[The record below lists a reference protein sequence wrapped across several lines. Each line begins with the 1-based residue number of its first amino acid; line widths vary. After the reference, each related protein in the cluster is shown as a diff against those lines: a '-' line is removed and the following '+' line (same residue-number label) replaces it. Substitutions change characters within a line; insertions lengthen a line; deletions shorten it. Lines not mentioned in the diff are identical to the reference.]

1 MKVCIALLRNPIHSI
16 SGDAED
22 VRLLSSKLQ
31 QSGVD
36 VIVLSCKNN
45 PHVSRKSNFV
55 PTYPIRFYQQR
66 KWFDLSAPFSFYRF
80 VKTLR
85 SISNE
90 VDIIQCHYPTPSFA
104 FLSDF
109 ICYKN
114 STPVIT
120 NLGGA
125 SISET
130 KSIIQHMRGSYKHYL
145 SRILINNKY
154 FIKISKFRC
163 NKYIVSSEYQKNL
176 LKSFGIKPNIVKV
189 IPNAVDASRNVEFK
203 KESSKEK
210 LDLKDKYVISYIG
223 HFTHNKGVEFLVSA
237 FSEILKTSPNS
248 KLVLAWS
255 GTGSR
260 EKIITK
266 IEKEGIQ
273 DKVLIL
279 HKIDVSLLLSATDV
293 LVLPYVL
300 TIGTHWFPH
309 TLLEALS
316 VGVPI
321 VTSRFEIMQEVIEH
335 GKTGLLVEPANPKQ
349 IAESIIILLSD
360 EKLRNNMVKE
370 QRKVAKEKFDSEKVA
385 QQYIDLYK
393 EVLNG

>member
-1 MKVCIALLRNPIHSI
+1 
-16 SGDAED
+16 
-22 VRLLSSKLQ
+22 
-31 QSGVD
+31 
-36 VIVLSCKNN
+36 
-45 PHVSRKSNFV
+45 
-55 PTYPIRFYQQR
+55 
-66 KWFDLSAPFSFYRF
+66 
-80 VKTLR
+80 
-85 SISNE
+85 
-90 VDIIQCHYPTPSFA
+90 
-104 FLSDF
+104 
-109 ICYKN
+109 
-114 STPVIT
+114 
-120 NLGGA
+120 
-125 SISET
+125 
-130 KSIIQHMRGSYKHYL
+130 
-145 SRILINNKY
+145 
-154 FIKISKFRC
+154 
-163 NKYIVSSEYQKNL
+163 
-176 LKSFGIKPNIVKV
+176 
-189 IPNAVDASRNVEFK
+189 
-203 KESSKEK
+203 
-210 LDLKDKYVISYIG
+210 
-223 HFTHNKGVEFLVSA
+223 LVSA
-237 FSEILKTSPNS
+237 FSEILKTFPNS

-260 EKIITK
+260 ERIITK